1 MSVSGIG
8 GAAAH
13 QVYSRPSAARPP
25 KGANGPEKSAA
36 FLASVVSAQ
45 AGAGQAGAGQAG
57 AGQAASAQAGVGAA
71 AGPAAAGA
79 PQTAAVARGGV
90 AAATAG
96 DAPRSTASLTNTPT
110 QQPEQAP
117 PERREPQHEGDAV
130 PSTGHRL
137 ASDGAAQD
145 AQGNGRQQGI
155 NHHAF
160 RAYTPAPQARS
171 TASVLA

>member
-13 QVYSRPSAARPP
+13 QVHSRPP
-25 KGANGPEKSAA
+25 KGASGAEKNTA
-36 FLASVVSAQ
+36 FLASVVSA
-45 AGAGQAGAGQAG
+45 QAG

-71 AGPAAAGA
+71 AGLAAAGA